1 MDQQEK
7 NSPKYFSGKITLK
20 TIISFIDNKNFN
32 FNKLFED
39 IKKINSNALKK
50 SEEEHF
56 TSVIFGKLAEIFV
69 FQNLKQELNLKNN
82 NFIFSPLNE
91 QGYEKADIAINFTN
105 FDNQTIEKLIEV
117 RSSFQKNIYGELN
130 HIIRYINGYK
140 KIETYKDYYFQVFFE
155 EDKKE
160 IINKINN
167 LFNLYKKYKTEIIN
181 NYQQDFSKLSFSNF
195 LKQTSFNVEENELIC
210 KIINRSFIHKDE
222 IENYLKEP
230 LNSKIMKKNLNQT
243 NTVFEAK
250 LLKDCLT
257 SKESIELIKQ
267 DLNLVK
273 NNLIFNKIKH

>member
-7 NSPKYFSGKITLK
+7 NLQKYFSGNITFK

-56 TSVIFGKLAEIFV
+56 ISVIFGKLAEIFV

-82 NFIFSPLNE
+82 NFIFSSLNE
-91 QGYEKADIAINFTN
+91 QGYEKADIAINLTT
-105 FDNQTIEKLIEV
+105 FDNKTIEKLIEV
-117 RSSFQKNIYGELN
+117 RSSFQKNIHGKLN
-130 HIIRYINGYK
+130 HIIRYVNDYK

-160 IINKINN
+160 IMNKINN
-167 LFNLYKKYKTEIIN
+167 IFNLYKKYKTEIID
-181 NYQQDFSKLSFSNF
+181 NYQQDFSKFSFSNF
-195 LKQTSFNVEENELIC
+195 LKQTTFNFKENEIIC
-210 KIINRSFIHKDE
+210 KIINRSFIHKNE
-222 IENYLKEP
+222 IEKYLKEP
-230 LNSKIMKKNLNQT
+230 LNSKIMKKNLNQN

-250 LLKDCLT
+250 LLQDCLT

-267 DLNLVK
+267 DLNLIK
-273 NNLIFNKIKH
+273 YNFLNKIKR